1 MDFTLEENKKLKD
14 RLFELSN
21 SEDMGAA
28 GNAVQLLVQ
37 LSIHAADNLLLAE
50 KEKPHR

>member
-1 MDFTLEENKKLKD
+1 MYFTSEENEKLKE

-28 GNAVQLLVQ
+28 GNAEQLLVQ
-37 LSIHAADNLLLAE
+37 LSIHATENPALPE
-50 KEKPHR
+50 QKT